1 MVSTRKGIE
10 SNNANRKVKTCLIFR
25 TALSP
30 VARDLVLGN
39 IWVNYLGK
47 RWRKEWWEGR
57 KIEATGKSWIQG
69 GGFPLP
75 FFPSHHSPLS
85 LCARSN
91 HPPLALLTCLQLSSF
106 SLAPCSTL
114 SLGKAYGGGCIKNTF
129 LAEHTKCVS
138 LTRSASAD
146 CIFPSTVTSHLYEA
160 PDWKN

>member
-1 MVSTRKGIE
+1 MVSTMKGIE
-10 SNNANRKVKTCLIFR
+10 SNNANRKGKTCVIFR

-30 VARDLVLGN
+30 VARDHFLGN
-39 IWVNYLGK
+39 IWVNYIGK

-57 KIEATGKSWIQG
+57 KIEATGKSWIQD
-69 GGFPLP
+69 GGFLLP
-75 FFPSHHSPLS
+75 IFPSHHSPLS

-91 HPPLALLTCLQLSSF
+91 HPPLALLACLQLSSF
-106 SLAPCSTL
+106 SHVPCSTL
-114 SLGKAYGGGCIKNTF
+114 SLGKAYRGGCIKNTS
-129 LAEHTKCVS
+129 LAEHTNSVS

>member
-1 MVSTRKGIE
+1 MFNIY
-10 SNNANRKVKTCLIFR
+10 NCLVPSR
-25 TALSP
+25 SRSL
-30 VARDLVLGN
+30 LGN

-91 HPPLALLTCLQLSSF
+91 HPPLALLTCLHLSSF
-106 SLAPCSTL
+106 SLVPCSTL
-114 SLGKAYGGGCIKNTF
+114 SLWKAYRGGCIKNTS
-129 LAEHTKCVS
+129 LAEHTNSVS
-138 LTRSASAD
+138 LTRTASAD
-146 CIFPSTVTSHLYEA
+146 CIFPSTVTWHSYEA
-160 PDWKN
+160 SDWKN